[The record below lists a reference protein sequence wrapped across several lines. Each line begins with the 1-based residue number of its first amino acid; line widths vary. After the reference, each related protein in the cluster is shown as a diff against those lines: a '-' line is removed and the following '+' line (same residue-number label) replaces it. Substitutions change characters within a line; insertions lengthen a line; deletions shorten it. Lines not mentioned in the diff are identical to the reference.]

1 MTGTRRGGRRLL
13 TVLRAGLH
21 WKPRSY
27 WHIWLTAATL
37 YVTCAVVFTLIGGLP
52 KSGDSYYAATAV
64 TWIAL
69 AAGQSYGLSCRRNAI
84 GPSEGRLPR
93 QPR

>member
-1 MTGTRRGGRRLL
+1 MTGTRPGGRRRL
-13 TVLRAGLH
+13 TVLRAGLY

-27 WHIWLTAATL
+27 WRIWLAAAVL
-37 YVTCAVVFTLIGGLP
+37 YVTCAVVFTLIGGRP
-52 KSGDSYYAATAV
+52 KSGDFYYAATAV

-69 AAGQSYGLSCRRNAI
+69 AARQSYSLNCRRNVI

>member
-1 MTGTRRGGRRLL
+1 M
-13 TVLRAGLH
+13 LRAGLR

-27 WHIWLTAATL
+27 WHIWLTAAAL
-37 YVTCAVVFTLIGGLP
+37 YGICAVVFTLIGGRS
-52 KSGDSYYAATAV
+52 KSDDAYYAATAV

-69 AAGQSYGLSCRRNAI
+69 AARQSYNVNCRRNAV
-84 GPSEGRLPR
+84 GPSEGRLAR

>member
-1 MTGTRRGGRRLL
+1 MTGTRHGGQRLL
-13 TVLRAGLH
+13 TVLRAGLR

-37 YVTCAVVFTLIGGLP
+37 YVTCVVVLTLIGGRP
-52 KSGDSYYAATAV
+52 KSDDFYYAATAV

-69 AAGQSYGLSCRRNAI
+69 AARQSYNLNCRRNVI

>member
-37 YVTCAVVFTLIGGLP
+37 YVTCAVVFTLIGGRP
-52 KSGDSYYAATAV
+52 KE
-64 TWIAL
+64 
-69 AAGQSYGLSCRRNAI
+69 R
-84 GPSEGRLPR
+84 
-93 QPR
+93 